1 MLPTA
6 LSMEWSGQH
15 GQGTRGSKVGQ
26 VNTPINPT
34 QMGGLVKVV
43 SDCCD
48 PMDCSPPGSSILGIL
63 QARILEWTC
72 HLLLQGIFL
81 TQGWSLGHPHC
92 RQILYQLSHQ
102 GSPTRTASQTRS
114 KPRLIPSGPQLLTSC
129 FGISRLALAACASK
143 PPRNAP
149 GLPEQRPEAIPP
161 SESELEA
168 PHTRPVGTPGLRRTR
183 PEGW

>member
-63 QARILEWTC
+63 QARILAWVAMPSSRGNPGIEPVSPALAGRFFTTEPLGK
-72 HLLLQGIFL
+72 LLL
-81 TQGWSLGHPHC
+81 
-92 RQILYQLSHQ
+92 
-102 GSPTRTASQTRS
+102 
-114 KPRLIPSGPQLLTSC
+114 LINGKLTSYV
-129 FGISRLALAACASK
+129 FGTVVQLMICC
-143 PPRNAP
+143 
-149 GLPEQRPEAIPP
+149 GHI
-161 SESELEA
+161 SELERKQRYILH
-168 PHTRPVGTPGLRRTR
+168 PFK
-183 PEGW
+183 